1 MNSMQLIKIPAQAV
15 FEDKKTINQQ
25 DIFSQSL
32 LLPMFFQIILSPYD
46 FCFIIH
52 SDIDSFRQAQ
62 KNLTP
67 TYEITKWPFLSW
79 V

>member
-1 MNSMQLIKIPAQAV
+1 MNSVQLIKIPAQAV

-32 LLPMFFQIILSPYD
+32 LLPMFFQIVLSPYG

-52 SDIDSFRQAQ
+52 YDIDSFRQAQ
-62 KNLTP
+62 KNLTS
-67 TYEITKWPFLSW
+67 THEMTRLPFLS
-79 V
+79 